1 MDKKQPKTV
10 KRTTLI
16 WSIIIALLVG
26 GGLAYGVAYVQ
37 TRAVISQAQSTT
49 ASMQKIQAVYSTI
62 EDNYYKPVSAQKV
75 TNGAIKGMISSLN
88 DPFSEYL
95 DKTDATSLNN
105 QISSSFSGIGAEVQ
119 KSGQYIKIISPIKG
133 IPAKKAGLQ
142 PGDLIIAVNDKSI
155 AGKSVTEAVSLMRG
169 KIGTKVTLT
178 LKRNNKDFK
187 QTLTREKIPVNT
199 VNSRVIN
206 KKIGYIQITSVSE
219 RTASELKTALK
230 NLDKKGV
237 KSYVLDVRDNPGG
250 LMDQALKMSSMFLK
264 NGKVIM
270 RVQAKTGQQQVY
282 KAGKKYDGG
291 YKVTKP
297 VAVLMNGGSASAAE
311 IFAGALHQSANA
323 PLIGTQSYGKGTV
336 QTVSDFKDK
345 SEMKIT
351 IAKWLTPNGSWIN
364 KKGLTPTYKADYP
377 KYAYLQLINTD
388 KTYKIEDVSTQVK
401 TLQKE
406 LKALGYFEGKT
417 NGYFGKTTQT
427 AVEAY
432 QQKNK
437 LTVTGTA
444 DSKTILNIE
453 TKIQSQIAK
462 NDNALKKAENVLNK
476 K

>member
-26 GGLAYGVAYVQ
+26 GGIAYGVAYVQ
-37 TRAVISQAQSTT
+37 TRAVISQAETTT
-49 ASMQKIQAVYSTI
+49 ASMQKIQAVYETI
-62 EDNYYKPVSAQKV
+62 ENIYYKPVSSKKV
-75 TNGAIKGMISSLN
+75 TNGAIKGMISSLD
-88 DPFSEYL
+88 DPFSEYMNE
-95 DKTDATSLNN
+95 TEATSLNN

-133 IPAKKAGLQ
+133 TPAKKAGLQ
-142 PGDLIIAVNDKSI
+142 PEDIITAVNGKSI
-155 AGKSVTEAVSLMRG
+155 AGKSVTEAVKLMRG

-178 LKRNNKDFK
+178 VKRNEKSFT
-187 QTLTREKIPVNT
+187 QTLTRAKIPVNT

-219 RTASELKTALK
+219 HTASELKTALK
-230 NLDKKGV
+230 RLDKKGV

-264 NGKVIM
+264 NGKTIM

-311 IFAGALHQSANA
+311 IFAGALHQSADA

-377 KYAYLQLINTD
+377 KYAYLQLMNTK
-388 KTYKIEDVSTQVK
+388 KTYKLGDVSSQIK

-406 LKALGYFEGKT
+406 LKALGYFEDKA

-427 AVEAY
+427 AVKSY

-437 LTVTGTA
+437 LEATGTTNA
-444 DSKTILNIE
+444 KTIISVE
-453 TKIQSQIAK
+453 TKLQAQIAK
-462 NDNALKKAENVLNK
+462 NDEALKKAESILK
-476 K
+476 